1 MKNNRIT
8 TRDRLRHILDSISSI
23 EAFLEGYTRS
33 SFLDDRKTI
42 DATLFQFAVI
52 GEAIVRI
59 DQEILDKYDFPWYK
73 ARAFRN
79 FILHE
84 YHAIEDRVI
93 WDTAKKDLP
102 LLKEII
108 TMILRSEFNE

>member
-8 TRDRLRHILDSISSI
+8 ARDRLRHILDSSTSI
-23 EAFLEGYTRS
+23 EGFLPGYSKS
-33 SFLDDRKTI
+33 SFLKDRRTI

-52 GEAIVRI
+52 GEAIVRV
-59 DQEILDKYDFPWYK
+59 DQFILDKYDFPWHK
-73 ARAFRN
+73 VRAFRN

-93 WDTAKKDLP
+93 WDTAQKDLL

-108 TMILRSEFNE
+108 TRILRSEFSE

>member
-8 TRDRLRHILDSISSI
+8 ARDRIRHILDSIATI
-23 EAFLEGYTRS
+23 EGFLAGYSKS
-33 SFLDDRKTI
+33 SFLMDRRTI

-52 GEAIVRI
+52 GEAIIRV
-59 DQEILDKYDFPWYK
+59 DQFILDKYDFPWYK
-73 ARAFRN
+73 VRAFRN

-93 WDTAKKDLP
+93 WDTAQKDLP

-108 TMILRSEFNE
+108 TRILRSEFNE

>member
-8 TRDRLRHILDSISSI
+8 SRERLGHILDSISSI
-23 EAFLEGYTRS
+23 ESFLAGYDRS

-52 GEAIVRI
+52 GEAIIRV
-59 DQEILDKYDFPWYK
+59 DQEILDNYDFPWYK
-73 ARAFRN
+73 VRAFRN

-93 WDTAKKDLP
+93 WHTVRKDLP
-102 LLKEII
+102 LLKQMII
-108 TMILRSEFNE
+108 LILKSEFNE